1 LLETLLS
8 TAYSNPSPASLIA
21 SSLLFSPQAEVAH
34 DSTLSSAT
42 ASIIYQMNA
51 TISQGYGVYKAP
63 STSADSLLHIIALKN
78 AVSLLQQSRHNFLR
92 SSLDLA
98 DQSFAYRDFTNLL
111 YDIGNLLA
119 ITSDPAASYALVDV
133 RQLLLLSIHIL
144 TICEIDSHH
153 VAEEDTLESLTFLCG
168 ALFLSHIGIQEMMS
182 SFDDA
187 ELERVWLRCLLG
199 DVPPEHDLITELRR
213 MPGVLSLAEEI
224 QKMSLDIDT
233 SPSIALSKLDI
244 GILTA
249 TLLDSWR
256 ASQSILRLQL
266 GDMKQICRHS
276 EAISHACLDLAK
288 LCAYDSGREV
298 KPCSVILA
306 NQ

>member
-1 LLETLLS
+1 
-8 TAYSNPSPASLIA
+8 
-21 SSLLFSPQAEVAH
+21 
-34 DSTLSSAT
+34 
-42 ASIIYQMNA
+42 M
-51 TISQGYGVYKAP
+51 YKAP
-63 STSADSLLHIIALKN
+63 STSADSLLHMIALKN
-78 AVSLLQQSRHNFLR
+78 AVSSLQQSRHNFLP

-111 YDIGNLLA
+111 YDIGSLLA

-133 RQLLLLSIHIL
+133 RQLLVLSIHIL
-144 TICEIDSHH
+144 TICEISSHH
-153 VAEEDTLESLTFLCG
+153 VAKEDALESLAFLCG
-168 ALFLSHIGIQEMMS
+168 ALFLSHLGIQEMMS

-233 SPSIALSKLDI
+233 SPSLPLSKLDI

-256 ASQSILRLQL
+256 ASQRIVRLQL
-266 GDMKQICRHS
+266 GDMEQIRRHS

-288 LCAYDSGREV
+288 LCAFDSGREV

-306 NQ
+306 NH